1 MSKAVAGRKLDSDSE
16 LWKLLSKAYKR
27 KWLAECWLKPTT
39 TMSLNKCLLFAL
51 LAIVASA
58 SVSAERVRYDN
69 YRMYKVNSENAKQLE
84 VLKDLEGSSD
94 SIMFLDGV
102 HLVGADIQIIV
113 APHKVPDF
121 LEILGKSEI
130 KYELQ
135 SRDVQK
141 SLDEIDEKVAIKG
154 RATTAYNWAEYYEL
168 DDTYAWLQSLAQ
180 TNPGVVT
187 LIEGGKTYQGRSI
200 LGVKITKGGETI
212 NGKAKP
218 GIFLEAGIHA
228 REWIAPAAATFI
240 INQLLTSE
248 VENIKELAEN
258 YTWYVLPHANPD
270 GYVYTHTTN
279 RLWRKTRTP
288 YGSCFGA
295 DPNRN
300 WGFHWNEVGASS
312 SACSDTYAGPSA
324 FSEIETLSLSKFI
337 EGLKGKVQLYLS
349 LHAYSQYLLYPYGH
363 TSDLPDNVADFEK
376 VFDASIAAV
385 NKRYGTTYTG
395 GNIYDAIY
403 PAAGASVDWAYG
415 TQDVRMAFCYELR
428 PSSTSYLTGF
438 KLPAEQIVPAS
449 EELLDSIVAMATE
462 VKSLGYFD

>member
-1 MSKAVAGRKLDSDSE
+1 
-16 LWKLLSKAYKR
+16 
-27 KWLAECWLKPTT
+27 
-39 TMSLNKCLLFAL
+39 MSLTKCLLLAL
-51 LAIVASA
+51 VATVAIA
-58 SVSAERVRYDN
+58 SVSAERARYDN
-69 YRMYKVNSENAKQLE
+69 YRLYKANTENADQLE
-84 VLKDLEGSSD
+84 VLKQLEGSSD

-102 HLVGADIQIIV
+102 HIVGADVKIVV

-121 LEILGKSEI
+121 LEIMGKAEI
-130 KYELQ
+130 KYVLEA
-135 SRDVQK
+135 SDVQK
-141 SLDEIDEKVAIKG
+141 ALDETEEKVAIKG
-154 RATTAYNWAEYYEL
+154 RATRAYNWAEYYEL
-168 DDTYAWLQSLAQ
+168 DDTYSWLQSLANQ
-180 TNPGVVT
+180 YPGVVT

-200 LGVKITKGGETI
+200 LGVRITKGGS
-212 NGKAKP
+212 NKP

-228 REWIAPAAATFI
+228 REWIAPAAATYI

-248 VENIKELAEN
+248 VESIKQLAEN
-258 YTWYVLPHANPD
+258 YVWYVMPHANPD
-270 GYVYTHTTN
+270 GYVYTHTTD

-312 SACSDTYAGPSA
+312 NACSDTFAGPSA
-324 FSEIETLSLSKFI
+324 FSEIETKSLSDYIAK
-337 EGLKGKVQLYLS
+337 LKGKIQLYIS

-385 NKRYGTTYTG
+385 SKRYATKYTG

-415 TQDVRMAFCYELR
+415 TQDVRMTFCYELR
-428 PSSTSYLTGF
+428 PSSNSIFTGF

-449 EELLDSIVAMATE
+449 EELLDSIVAMAAE
-462 VKSLGYFD
+462 VKNLGYFD

>member
-1 MSKAVAGRKLDSDSE
+1 VAYIRKCFTR
-16 LWKLLSKAYKR
+16 W
-27 KWLAECWLKPTT
+27 WLKATT
-39 TMSLNKCLLFAL
+39 NMSLTKCLLFAL
-51 LAIVASA
+51 LAIVATA

-69 YRMYKVNSENAKQLE
+69 YRMYKATSENAKQLA

-94 SIMFLDGV
+94 SILFLDGV
-102 HLVGADIQIIV
+102 HIVGAEVQIVV
-113 APHKVPDF
+113 APHKVADF
-121 LEILGKSEI
+121 LDILGKAEI
-130 KYELQ
+130 KYELKT
-135 SRDVQK
+135 SDLQK
-141 SLDEIDEKVAIKG
+141 SMDEVEEKVAIKG
-154 RATTAYNWAEYYEL
+154 RATRAYNWAEYYEL

-180 TNPGVVT
+180 QNPGVVT

-200 LGVKITKGGETI
+200 LGVKITKGGS
-212 NGKAKP
+212 NKP

-228 REWIAPAAATFI
+228 REWIAPAAATYI

-248 VENIKELAEN
+248 EESVKQLAEN

-270 GYVYTHTTN
+270 GYVYTHTTD

-288 YGSCFGA
+288 YGNCFGA

-312 SACSDTYAGPSA
+312 NPCSDTYAGPSA
-324 FSEIETLSLSKFI
+324 FSEIETLSLSEYLKS
-337 EGLKGKVQLYLS
+337 LKGKINLYIS

-363 TSDLPDNVADFEK
+363 TNELPDNVADFKK
-376 VFDASIAAV
+376 VYDASIAAV

-415 TQDVRMAFCYELR
+415 TQDVRMSFCYELR
-428 PSSTSYLTGF
+428 PSSSSFLTGF
-438 KLPAEQIVPAS
+438 RLPAAQIIPAS

-462 VKSLGYFD
+462 VKNLGYFD